1 MPEGGDLTNAA
12 RSAAQAQF
20 VALRTQAVQLRGALV
35 ATSSGRGSPGGQVLV
50 NVGIRELVPWGWQ
63 GTGRKIVSAWER
75 SAKIAAREDGQRRV
89 DALVSEARG
98 LAAAHSIADAS
109 LRPSANSAKLLRR
122 FGTSL
127 DRGAP
132 ISRLRALIGAL
143 DAVAFLDLVP
153 NREVPRLLEQRR
165 FERTRE
171 RTIRTA
177 TELTDLLQ
185 RLQGPQD
192 ATYYEARLS
201 SLRNL
206 PGITEPIEG
215 AIARLRE
222 GGPDSY
228 RQGAA
233 SVRVAFEALINELAS
248 ERDWKAGILRLVQS
262 DEERGI
268 ARRLHRLLSRSAH
281 PGHTTSKEDLQ
292 LVLDL
297 FATVA
302 TRLVQLRASLR
313 TSDSA

>member
-1 MPEGGDLTNAA
+1 M
-12 RSAAQAQF
+12 
-20 VALRTQAVQLRGALV
+20 
-35 ATSSGRGSPGGQVLV
+35 LV

-177 TELTDLLQ
+177 PELTDLLQ